1 MSNNWSVKHVQNMF
15 KIFTRGD
22 LQSRFRIFLT
32 ACRLCATI
40 KIIFILL
47 VTDLINFSNSMCS
60 TKISYITKMTLT
72 LFNLNFGNLLNLDF
86 GTILNL
92 NFRTLLNYKVTF
104 LTLKIHTP
112 KIINIQKCFLTH
124 FKILVFLYPPQNM
137 KNQNFQR
144 T

>member
-1 MSNNWSVKHVQNMF
+1 
-15 KIFTRGD
+15 
-22 LQSRFRIFLT
+22 
-32 ACRLCATI
+32 
-40 KIIFILL
+40 
-47 VTDLINFSNSMCS
+47 
-60 TKISYITKMTLT
+60 MTLT
-72 LFNLNFGNLLNLDF
+72 LFKLNFGNLLNLDF